1 MNIVLL
7 KHGAGVYL
15 DKGISDS
22 PGRKHKFTTFNVE
35 RLQASTFFTL
45 IFDGGGGV
53 ILSILFLLIKTT
65 EKVNF
70 M

>member
-22 PGRKHKFTTFNVE
+22 PGRKHKFTTFNAE

-53 ILSILFLLIKTT
+53 DFVHPIFIDKNNRKS
-65 EKVNF
+65 
-70 M
+70 